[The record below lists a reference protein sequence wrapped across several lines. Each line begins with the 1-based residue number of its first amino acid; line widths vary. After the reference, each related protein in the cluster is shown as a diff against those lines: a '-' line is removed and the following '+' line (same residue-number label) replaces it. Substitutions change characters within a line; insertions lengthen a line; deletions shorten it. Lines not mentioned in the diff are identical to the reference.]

1 MNKNKHLIY
10 DERHQIEQGLNSS
23 LSFKAIGRDIRRDCT
38 TIAKEVKAHIIFEKK
53 GGSMSNIRNYDKYKH
68 LIGTKINEW
77 TILDVICDPN
87 RTNTYLSV
95 QCSCGTITEL
105 KVTEVTKNIN

>member
-1 MNKNKHLIY
+1 
-10 DERHQIEQGLNSS
+10 
-23 LSFKAIGRDIRRDCT
+23 
-38 TIAKEVKAHIIFEKK
+38 
-53 GGSMSNIRNYDKYKH
+53 MSDKRNYDKYKH

-105 KVTEVTKNIN
+105 TVTEVTNNIKLDCGCMHRKRLNEKTIKKYEYLINTTING